1 MNKKLMQKRQKSK
14 HDSNGKS
21 ITNESLFTI
30 KIYTLID
37 TKRKYMSNINSQKSI
52 VKVELKRTKKLSYK
66 NT

>member
-1 MNKKLMQKRQKSK
+1 MNKKLMQKRQKSN

-30 KIYTLID
+30 KIYTLND

>member
-1 MNKKLMQKRQKSK
+1 MNKKLMQKRQKSN